1 MFSFGM
7 MLWEM
12 VNRARIYTA
21 WWPDETMAPTKK
33 GKDGKESINVPL
45 IAARLAEGER
55 PDVPADCPA
64 ALGLLMQSCWE
75 HDIDKRPKAPMLLRV
90 IKLIRSEGLLDAAPD
105 QAEPEPETDTSYD
118 DWLASLNI
126 QDKKQELHDYD
137 IREGQDPLGT
147 LVEMLVQESAQGVEE
162 YEDFTDMVEGDLFE
176 DDPDA
181 QKEFRAAVGLLLEQD
196 QQSPAD
202 GSATASWPALLQ
214 LVGLEAE
221 ASAPIDEQRG
231 SSSSARSNT
240 ELARELD
247 ECKATIAKLEAR
259 LTAVEK

>member
-1 MFSFGM
+1 MD
-7 MLWEM
+7 
-12 VNRARIYTA
+12 T
-21 WWPDETMAPTKK
+21 
-33 GKDGKESINVPL
+33 
-45 IAARLAEGER
+45 
-55 PDVPADCPA
+55 
-64 ALGLLMQSCWE
+64 
-75 HDIDKRPKAPMLLRV
+75 RPKAPMLLRV
-90 IKLIRSEGLLDAAPD
+90 IKLIRSEGLLDAAFD
-105 QAEPEPETDTSYD
+105 QAEPVPETDTSYD

-181 QKEFRAAVGLLLEQD
+181 QNEFRAAVGLLLEQD